1 MDLATLL
8 ATITDVSLRREMFMN
23 MDEATLNSLPPA
35 LMAEGRRVQEYIRND
50 RQRIRAEM
58 NERVARN
65 IYAGGEEAD
74 IFGGGLFGRRRR
86 EEEERLG
93 RQ

>member
-50 RQRIRAEM
+50 RQRVRDQF
-58 NERVARN
+58 NERARN
-65 IYAGGEEAD
+65 MYGGAEEAD

-86 EEEERLG
+86 EEAERLG